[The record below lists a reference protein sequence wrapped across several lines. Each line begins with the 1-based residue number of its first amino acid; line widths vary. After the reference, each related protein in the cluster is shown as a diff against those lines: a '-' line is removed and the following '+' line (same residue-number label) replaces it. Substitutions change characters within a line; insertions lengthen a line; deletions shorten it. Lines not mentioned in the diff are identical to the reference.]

1 MQEICVSQQVR
12 MLDADGSIL
21 KVCAVISSFHSS
33 YPTNGNGLEKWPAN
47 LHPTVIQS
55 ALCCKEPFQIT
66 KMSDG
71 SCTKTDS
78 VMDKKEDT
86 KSSKETGE
94 KNENEEEE
102 IGEIFIEIL
111 KYV

>member
-1 MQEICVSQQVR
+1 
-12 MLDADGSIL
+12 
-21 KVCAVISSFHSS
+21 
-33 YPTNGNGLEKWPAN
+33 
-47 LHPTVIQS
+47 
-55 ALCCKEPFQIT
+55 
-66 KMSDG
+66 MSDE

-111 KYV
+111 KYNIFKGWVKKSVEISKLVLGRCVKHIPHFLCQPKIYFELF

>member
-1 MQEICVSQQVR
+1 
-12 MLDADGSIL
+12 
-21 KVCAVISSFHSS
+21 
-33 YPTNGNGLEKWPAN
+33 
-47 LHPTVIQS
+47 
-55 ALCCKEPFQIT
+55 
-66 KMSDG
+66 MSDG

-111 KYV
+111 KYNMFKGWVKKSVEISKLGRGVKHIPHFLCQKPFYILTSC

>member
-1 MQEICVSQQVR
+1 
-12 MLDADGSIL
+12 
-21 KVCAVISSFHSS
+21 
-33 YPTNGNGLEKWPAN
+33 
-47 LHPTVIQS
+47 
-55 ALCCKEPFQIT
+55 
-66 KMSDG
+66 MSDG

-111 KYV
+111 EYV

>member
-1 MQEICVSQQVR
+1 
-12 MLDADGSIL
+12 
-21 KVCAVISSFHSS
+21 
-33 YPTNGNGLEKWPAN
+33 
-47 LHPTVIQS
+47 
-55 ALCCKEPFQIT
+55 
-66 KMSDG
+66 MSDG

-78 VMDKKEDT
+78 VMDMKKEDT

-111 KYV
+111 EYV

>member
-1 MQEICVSQQVR
+1 
-12 MLDADGSIL
+12 
-21 KVCAVISSFHSS
+21 
-33 YPTNGNGLEKWPAN
+33 
-47 LHPTVIQS
+47 
-55 ALCCKEPFQIT
+55 
-66 KMSDG
+66 MSDG

-78 VMDKKEDT
+78 VMDMKKEDT

-111 KYV
+111 KYNIFKGWVKKSVEISKLVLGRGVKHIPHFLCQKPFYILTSC